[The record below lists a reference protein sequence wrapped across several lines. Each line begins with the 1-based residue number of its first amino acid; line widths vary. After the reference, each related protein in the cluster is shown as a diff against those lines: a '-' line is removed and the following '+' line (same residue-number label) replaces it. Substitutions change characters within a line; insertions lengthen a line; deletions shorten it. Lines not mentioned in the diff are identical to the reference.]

1 MIQRRSGHGGG
12 HHVTPAASGT
22 GARRPPKRWRTLPL
36 LLLVSSVAG
45 DVGATESPQSWRER
59 FQTLDRSLQNGEPAD
74 YSALLG
80 YSLYPYLRYRELSR
94 RPAEFPAAEI
104 REFLKNYSD
113 SPLAG
118 KLRDA
123 WLRQLASAQ
132 RWDDYLR
139 EATPSRD
146 PGFECWRRQALLAT
160 GQGERALHDFEVFWL
175 RGGSLPASCDPVIAY
190 WRTQGGPP
198 VALLWQRFTLAMTE
212 RNLGLARFLR
222 PELSA
227 ADQPLADL
235 WLAVAGNPQ
244 LILDASHIRGDDPRI
259 GAVFADA
266 LKQWGKRDAQAA
278 AAALDTL
285 KERHRTLASHWVEV
299 ERQLALWI
307 ASDYHPTALAR
318 LTALPE
324 PAVDATV
331 REWRVRVCLHENQW
345 AAALQWLDQLP
356 APERDK
362 PRWQYWRGR
371 LLETLDRGAEA
382 RQAYEKVSGQRDYYG
397 FLAADRLGTPY
408 AIANI
413 PLQASAT
420 ELEALLA
427 GSVGL
432 QRARE
437 LYILGR
443 EPEAAAEWRQAIESF
458 DRAMLQQAA
467 LLADRWEWHS
477 QAIATLARTEYWDD
491 LNVRFPLAYKNGV
504 LDNARASALDPA
516 WVYAIIRQESN
527 FRPAARSPVGA
538 LGLMQ
543 LVPATGRDIARQS
556 GDATDGAPE
565 SLLQPDTNLRLG
577 VRYLQQMLER
587 LQGNPVLATAAYNA
601 GPTKVA
607 RWLPARAPVPADI
620 WAETIPY
627 QETRNYVQRVLE
639 YATIYTQRLGLPQA
653 DRRLGSRMKPVL
665 AIEPAPGNPG

>member
-1 MIQRRSGHGGG
+1 MAGTGLPAREPVGGG
-12 HHVTPAASGT
+12 LT
-22 GARRPPKRWRTLPL
+22 
-36 LLLVSSVAG
+36 VAG
-45 DVGATESPQSWRER
+45 PITG
-59 FQTLDRSLQNGEPAD
+59 
-74 YSALLG
+74 
-80 YSLYPYLRYRELSR
+80 
-94 RPAEFPAAEI
+94 
-104 REFLKNYSD
+104 
-113 SPLAG
+113 
-118 KLRDA
+118 
-123 WLRQLASAQ
+123 
-132 RWDDYLR
+132 
-139 EATPSRD
+139 
-146 PGFECWRRQALLAT
+146 PGTRQA
-160 GQGERALHDFEVFWL
+160 
-175 RGGSLPASCDPVIAY
+175 
-190 WRTQGGPP
+190 
-198 VALLWQRFTLAMTE
+198 
-212 RNLGLARFLR
+212 
-222 PELSA
+222 
-227 ADQPLADL
+227 
-235 WLAVAGNPQ
+235 
-244 LILDASHIRGDDPRI
+244 
-259 GAVFADA
+259 
-266 LKQWGKRDAQAA
+266 
-278 AAALDTL
+278 
-285 KERHRTLASHWVEV
+285 
-299 ERQLALWI
+299 
-307 ASDYHPTALAR
+307 ALAI
-318 LTALPE
+318 L
-324 PAVDATV
+324 
-331 REWRVRVCLHENQW
+331 
-345 AAALQWLDQLP
+345 
-356 APERDK
+356 
-362 PRWQYWRGR
+362 RGR

-607 RWLPARAPVPADI
+607 RWLPARAPVPAAI
-620 WAETIPY
+620 WAAPPPS
-627 QETRNYVQRVLE
+627 QHPRN
-639 YATIYTQRLGLPQA
+639 
-653 DRRLGSRMKPVL
+653 
-665 AIEPAPGNPG
+665 